1 MTTTTDNALTQDI
14 ALRLRYVRESQ
25 GLSLAELSE
34 RTGGE
39 LSKSRIS
46 NYEQGI
52 RRISIEAARTLAE
65 AFGTVSATYL
75 LCLDDPMHLTPD
87 EIELIRKYRDTDGK
101 GRALIVQ
108 KAQAEVERAAVD
120 EVQ

>member
-1 MTTTTDNALTQDI
+1 M
-14 ALRLRYVRESQ
+14 
-25 GLSLAELSE
+25 
-34 RTGGE
+34 
-39 LSKSRIS
+39 
-46 NYEQGI
+46 
-52 RRISIEAARTLAE
+52 SIEAAQMLAE
-65 AFGTVSATYL
+65 AFGTVSAAYL

-120 EVQ
+120 EVR

>member
-1 MTTTTDNALTQDI
+1 MTTTTDNALTKEI
-14 ALRLRYVRESQ
+14 ALRLRYARESR
-25 GLSLAELSE
+25 GLSLAALSDL
-34 RTGGE
+34 TGGE

-52 RRISIEAARTLAE
+52 RRMSIEVARMLAD

-75 LCLDDPMHLTPD
+75 LCLDDSMHLTPD

-101 GRALIVQ
+101 GRALI
-108 KAQAEVERAAVD
+108 AQTAQDEVERAAA
-120 EVQ
+120 EETQ